1 MGDTCYIYGLRASNS
16 SQFFYVGSTK
26 RDLQWRLGKHKNHVI
41 SGLHRNP
48 EFTRR
53 AREIGL
59 DNIVIELI
67 EEVDQDQ
74 RFQRESH
81 WIKTLPNL
89 INMVKNPDGDKC
101 VEVEI
106 EAPPD
111 WSDEDDT
118 VRQAQAGHATNLSTN
133 IQLSKAFCWNE
144 QRSRAAVLLASGAT
158 RDEAAAEV
166 GVNRGTIF
174 NWLHHPD
181 FAEEI
186 DRLSLMI
193 GIASRAERLRL
204 AMRVVKSKM
213 KDGILQSDKD
223 ALEWLKFAQSETDG
237 VKLDLG
243 KIAATFAQTQTPVA
257 DSRSLTGATEG
268 EGDSATDLEC

>member
-1 MGDTCYIYGLRASNS
+1 VGNTCFIYGLRAKDSE
-16 SQFFYVGSTK
+16 QFFYVGSTK
-26 RDLQWRLGKHKNHVI
+26 RDLQWRLGKHKNHVT

-53 AREIGL
+53 AKEIGL

-74 RFQRESH
+74 RFQRESY
-81 WIKTLPNL
+81 WIRTLPNL
-89 INMVKNPDGDKC
+89 INAVKNPDGEKRQV
-101 VEVEI
+101 VEAEPI
-106 EAPPD
+106 D
-111 WSDEDDT
+111 WSDEDGT
-118 VRQAQAGHATNLSTN
+118 VQQAQARHATNLSTN

-166 GVNRGTIF
+166 EVNRATIF

-181 FAEEI
+181 FAAEI

-204 AMRVVKSKM
+204 AMRVIKSKM

-223 ALEWLKFAQSETDG
+223 SLEWLKFAQSETDG

-243 KIAATFAQTQTPVA
+243 KLASSFAQTQTPVA
-257 DSRSLTGATEG
+257 DRGSSTGDS
-268 EGDSATDLEC
+268 EGDGVTTTDLVS